1 MFYCNDNHSPTGP
14 LVVHHWAQAHNYTTR
29 DWSSFL
35 VTCWISDWPCVISS
49 VEGKPLQVD
58 MWGVVE
64 LLLVSYYIEKPRTL
78 LPSTY
83 LICFP
88 FCLSVQRKI
97 WQLLFISAFQ
107 ISICTRTDTERSH
120 ILQVFS
126 YFSLFPSE
134 PLLSRRAAGALASF
148 PAISSSILATVTKSN
163 KRLKHEPIAKGS
175 YWGTVLSNGTSFK

>member
-1 MFYCNDNHSPTGP
+1 MFYSNDNHSPIGP

-29 DWSSFL
+29 DWSSFP
-35 VTCWISDWPCVISS
+35 VTCWISDWPRVISC

-78 LPSTY
+78 LPSTC

-107 ISICTRTDTERSH
+107 ISVLLNYNIAEHLYPNRHRKESH
-120 ILQVFS
+120 FT
-126 YFSLFPSE
+126 SLLIFFFISLWATSQQE
-134 PLLSRRAAGALASF
+134 SCWYSGQLSCHQQQHPRHCR
-148 PAISSSILATVTKSN
+148 K
-163 KRLKHEPIAKGS
+163 KQ
-175 YWGTVLSNGTSFK
+175 

>member
-1 MFYCNDNHSPTGP
+1 MFYSNDNHSPTGP

-29 DWSSFL
+29 DWSSFP
-35 VTCWISDWPCVISS
+35 VTCWISDWPCAISC

-83 LICFP
+83 LICFS

-107 ISICTRTDTERSH
+107 ISILLNYNIAEHLYPNRHRKESH
-120 ILQVFS
+120 FT
-126 YFSLFPSE
+126 SLLIFFFISQWATSQQE
-134 PLLSRRAAGALASF
+134 SCWYSGQLSCHHQQHPRHCH
-148 PAISSSILATVTKSN
+148 K
-163 KRLKHEPIAKGS
+163 KQ
-175 YWGTVLSNGTSFK
+175 